1 MENERNKF
9 LEILKKRA
17 LGYEVEEIQTL
28 VEETTSG
35 TKKKII
41 RNKKHIPPDV
51 SAAKY
56 MYNKLSTNEEKFNE
70 LFEMQNRL
78 NEVTKKWK

>member
-1 MENERNKF
+1 MNTERDKF
-9 LEILKKRA
+9 LEALKKRA
-17 LGYEVEEIQTL
+17 LGYDVEEVQTL

-41 RNKKHIPPDV
+41 RNKKHITPDI

-56 MYNKLSTNEEKFNE
+56 MYNKFSTNEEKTNE
-70 LFEMQNRL
+70 LLEMQNTL
-78 NEVTKKWK
+78 NEVMKKWK